1 MCSAVLVL
9 SLLAAVD
16 PVRIG
21 ITALLISRPRPM
33 RNLLAFWA
41 GGMAAG
47 IGAALGLVL
56 YLRVFTLS
64 VLAVVESAS
73 SGLVGVYIQVALGL
87 LAVSFAGLLIGRYRA
102 RRRASMSMA
111 AGGASVLGADSAT
124 PTTSGPTAS
133 GPTTPGR
140 LSVRRQLEGGSW
152 VAAFV
157 AGVALATPPVEYLAA
172 IVAIMGSEPSTP
184 AQVGSA
190 IMFTVVAFTVVEV
203 PLVTYLTAPAQTM
216 AVVGRMNEWLTERR
230 QAIPGVIV
238 GALGFLLLVSG
249 VGKV

>member
-1 MCSAVLVL
+1 MSSAVLLL
-9 SLLAAVD
+9 SLLAAID

-33 RNLLAFWA
+33 LNLLAFWS

-47 IGAALGLVL
+47 VGAALGVVL
-56 YLRVFTLS
+56 FLREFTLS
-64 VLAVVESAS
+64 VMRAVDSAS
-73 SGLVGVYIQVALGL
+73 SGLVGVYIQVALGV
-87 LAVSFAGLLIGRYRA
+87 LAVSIAVLLTGRYRA
-102 RRRASMSMA
+102 RRRASMPVA
-111 AGGASVLGADSAT
+111 VGEASVPPAAPKT
-124 PTTSGPTAS
+124 
-133 GPTTPGR
+133 PTTPGR
-140 LSVRRQLEGGSW
+140 MSIRRGLEGGSW

-184 AQVGSA
+184 AQLGSA
-190 IMFTVVAFTVVEV
+190 IMFTLIAFTVVEV
-203 PLVTYLTAPAQTM
+203 PLVTYLTAPARTL
-216 AVVGRMNEWLTERR
+216 AVVRRISEWLTERR
-230 QAIPGVIV
+230 QAIPGVIA